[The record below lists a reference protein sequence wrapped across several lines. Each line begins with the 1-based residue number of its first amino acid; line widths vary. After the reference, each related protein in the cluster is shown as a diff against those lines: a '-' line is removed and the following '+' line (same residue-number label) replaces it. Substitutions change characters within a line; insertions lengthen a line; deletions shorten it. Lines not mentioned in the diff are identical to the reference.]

1 MHNGVNLQQNIY
13 LGLALRMIWLSLY
26 ALYDTS
32 AAKYLLE
39 MGGSHGQTRFTPHTI
54 CPGNYDKL
62 GQIL

>member
-26 ALYDTS
+26 DTS

-39 MGGSHGQTRFTPHTI
+39 MGGPHGQTRFTPHTI
-54 CPGNYDKL
+54 CPDFYDKL